1 MTMRVTPLFSMSRP
15 RPRLFTLALA
25 LAVAVGGAG
34 CASPGMSRKAHA
46 PAAPAG
52 QGAATAVG
60 QATTTSAGLD
70 PNAAGKGETFALKTQ
85 GLAVSDAIAQ
95 ACGITPRDPAQKA
108 SAARFEFDS
117 AALSEDDRAML
128 GQVARCLADGALRD
142 RKVVLTG
149 RADPRGE
156 PEYNMTLGGSRSDA
170 VLRYMVDLGVGR
182 PRMTATSRGE
192 IDAVGKD
199 EASWAHDRRVD
210 VELAP

>member
-1 MTMRVTPLFSMSRP
+1 MSTRVTLRFSMSRP
-15 RPRLFTLALA
+15 RPSLFTAALS

-34 CASPGMSRKAHA
+34 CASPGMSRKAKA

-70 PNAAGKGETFALKTQ
+70 PTAAETFALKTQ

-95 ACGITPRDPAQKA
+95 ACGITPRDPAQKP

-128 GQVARCLADGALRD
+128 GQVARCLADGPLRD